1 VAISAKRGWLDTVIR
16 IRAPEFS
23 PMTLAIEA
31 DDDIAD
37 DLLRPAGIVL
47 APRKCKWC
55 PCLWVAIGL
64 AVLLGAIIV
73 VIALRR

>member
-1 VAISAKRGWLDTVIR
+1 MTISAKRGWLDTVIR

-23 PMTLAIEA
+23 PLTLAIEA
-31 DDDIAD
+31 DDDVAD

-55 PCLWVAIGL
+55 RWLWIGIGL